1 MTKRKIQNLLEFYK
15 SIVFFNILSSLLIA
29 ILINVESGFYYFIG
43 VGFLL
48 SLGIFELQ
56 NKKDYLFYSNN
67 GLSKLYL
74 ILFSFGCNILVGVS
88 FLTLFRFLQN
98 V

>member
-1 MTKRKIQNLLEFYK
+1 MKRKLQNLLEFYK
-15 SIVFFNILSSLLIA
+15 SIAFFNFLCSLLVA